1 MNADEALR
9 LIEAGFTAEEIRK
22 MSTEGAPDPDDK
34 APNAKLPETG
44 AENSDKIEAP
54 AISEEMKALTGEVQ
68 KLTETVKVLQEANIK
83 NAVAGSPKSTDPVNE
98 AITSFIKEL

>member
-34 APNAKLPETG
+34 AKQPETG